1 MKVSKR
7 FIFVNFITF
16 LRVIGSILLIPIY
29 FTYGYFVLGIAVL
42 IFVSTDCIDGFLAR
56 VLHTSTFF
64 GAIFD
69 ALSDKLFNVIVLLLL
84 SIKYPIMLL
93 LIAMEGVILYIGFN
107 STIRGNK
114 SRSTKLGKLKMVVM
128 SISIVLI
135 LFLSDYEKLNS
146 IINMNLN
153 SEMIINCLLILIFVF
168 ETITL
173 IDYTRL
179 YIKNGKKKK
188 VFEREIKDKKEIQ
201 RMLLSHE
208 FYKENKNEPI
218 EKLVL
223 KNYK

>member
-7 FIFVNFITF
+7 FILVNSITF

-29 FTYGYFVLGIAVL
+29 FNLGYFALGIGVL
-42 IFVSTDCIDGFLAR
+42 IFVSTDSIDGFLAR

-69 ALSDKLFNVIVLLLL
+69 AVSDKLFNIIVLILL

-93 LIAMEGVILYIGFN
+93 VILMEFIIFYVAFN
-107 STIRGNK
+107 STISGNK
-114 SRSTKLGKLKMVVM
+114 SRTTKLGKVKMVVM
-128 SISIVLI
+128 SLSIVLI
-135 LFLSDYEKLNS
+135 LLLSDPTKINELLNMS
-146 IINMNLN
+146 LN
-153 SEMIINCLLILIFVF
+153 NELIINCLLTIIFLF
-168 ETITL
+168 EGVTL

-188 VFEREIKDKKEIQ
+188 VFERELKDKKELQ

-223 KNYK
+223 KNSK

>member
-7 FIFVNFITF
+7 FLFVNFITL

-29 FTYGYFVLGIAVL
+29 FNYGYFVLGIAVL

-56 VLHTSTFF
+56 TLHTSTFF

-69 ALSDKLFNVIVLLLL
+69 AISDKLFNIIVLILI
-84 SIKYPIMLL
+84 SIKYPIMFA
-93 LIAMEGVILYIGFN
+93 LIAMECLIFYVAFN
-107 STIRGNK
+107 STVSGNK
-114 SRSTKLGKLKMVVM
+114 SRTTKLGKLKMVIM

-135 LFLSDYEKLNS
+135 ILLSDYDKLYS
-146 IINMNLN
+146 IIKISLN
-153 SEMIINCLLILIFVF
+153 SEMIINYLLIIVFIF
-168 ETITL
+168 EGITL
-173 IDYTRL
+173 IDYIRL
-179 YIKNGKKKK
+179 YFKNGKKKK
-188 VFEREIKDKKEIQ
+188 VFERELKDKKEIQ

>member
-7 FIFVNFITF
+7 FILVNSITF
-16 LRVIGSILLIPIY
+16 LRVIGSLLLIPIY
-29 FTYGYFVLGIAVL
+29 FNLGYFALGIGVL

-56 VLHTSTFF
+56 ALHTSTFF

-93 LIAMEGVILYIGFN
+93 VILMECLIFYVAFN
-107 STIRGNK
+107 STVSGNK
-114 SRSTKLGKLKMVVM
+114 SRSTKLGKTKMVVM
-128 SISIVLI
+128 SLSIVLI
-135 LFLSDYEKLNS
+135 LLLSDSTKINELLNIS
-146 IINMNLN
+146 LN
-153 SEMIINCLLILIFVF
+153 NELIINCLLGVIFFF
-168 ETITL
+168 EIITM
-173 IDYTRL
+173 IDYIRL
-179 YIKNGKKKK
+179 YFKNGKKKT
-188 VFEREIKDKKEIQ
+188 VFERELKDKKEIQ

-223 KNYK
+223 KNSK

>member
-7 FIFVNFITF
+7 FIFVNSITF
-16 LRVIGSILLIPIY
+16 LRVIGSLLLIPIY
-29 FTYGYFVLGIAVL
+29 FNFGYFVLGVAVL

-56 VLHTSTFF
+56 ALHTSTFF

-84 SIKYPIMLL
+84 SIRYPIMLL
-93 LIAMEGVILYIGFN
+93 VILMECIILYVAFN
-107 STIRGNK
+107 STVSGNK
-114 SRSTKLGKLKMVVM
+114 SRSTKIGKLKMVIM

-135 LFLSDYEKLNS
+135 LLLSDSTKINDLLNIS
-146 IINMNLN
+146 LNNELIIKYLF
-153 SEMIINCLLILIFVF
+153 IIIFLF
-168 ETITL
+168 EGIAL
-173 IDYTRL
+173 IDYIRL
-179 YIKNGKKKK
+179 YFKNGKKKT
-188 VFEREIKDKKEIQ
+188 VFERELKDKKEIH

>member
-7 FIFVNFITF
+7 FLLVNFITL

-29 FTYGYFVLGIAVL
+29 FKFGYFVLGIAVL

-56 VLHTSTFF
+56 TLHTSTFF

-69 ALSDKLFNVIVLLLL
+69 ALSDKLFNAIVLLLL

-93 LIAMEGVILYIGFN
+93 IIFMEAMILYIGFN

-114 SRSTKLGKLKMVVM
+114 SRATKLGKLKMVIL

-135 LFLSDYEKLNS
+135 LFLSDSEKLFS
-146 IINMNLN
+146 IINYSFNTDLV
-153 SEMIINCLLILIFVF
+153 ITCLLVLIFII

-173 IDYTRL
+173 ADYIRL
-179 YIKNGKKKK
+179 YLKNGKKKK
-188 VFEREIKDKKEIQ
+188 VFERELKDKKEIQ

>member
-7 FIFVNFITF
+7 FLLVNFITL

-29 FTYGYFVLGIAVL
+29 FKFGYFVLGIAVL

-56 VLHTSTFF
+56 TLHTSTFF

-69 ALSDKLFNVIVLLLL
+69 ALSDKLFNAIVLLLL
-84 SIKYPIMLL
+84 SIKYPIMLF
-93 LIAMEGVILYIGFN
+93 IIFMEAMILYIGFN

-114 SRSTKLGKLKMVVM
+114 SRATKLGKLKMVIL

-135 LFLSDYEKLNS
+135 LFLSDSEKLFS
-146 IINMNLN
+146 IINYSFNTDLV
-153 SEMIINCLLILIFVF
+153 ITCLLVLIFII

-173 IDYTRL
+173 ADYIRL
-179 YIKNGKKKK
+179 YLKNGKKKK
-188 VFEREIKDKKEIQ
+188 VFERELKDKKEIQ